1 MKQKLLDFLKIFI
14 PFSIVLFVTQFLVM
28 NFILEDIVFYYSA
41 WVLYSFHILA
51 TFFIYIV
58 LVLVH
63 KNFKD
68 NTGFAFMGGSLFK
81 MLAAVLFLLPM
92 LINNENNPFIN
103 LLSFFV
109 PYFLYL
115 IFETIYA
122 VRLINSK

>member
-1 MKQKLLDFLKIFI
+1 MKQELLDFLKIFI
-14 PFSIVLFVTQFLVM
+14 PFSIVLFVIQYLVINFL
-28 NFILEDIVFYYSA
+28 LTDIVFYYSI
-41 WVLYSFHILA
+41 WTIYSFHILA
-51 TFFIYIV
+51 TSAIYIA
-58 LVLVH
+58 LVLIH

-68 NTGFAFMGGSLFK
+68 NTGFAFMGGSLLK

-92 LINNENNPFIN
+92 LLNNQEFRLIN
-103 LLSFFV
+103 LLSFFI

>member
-1 MKQKLLDFLKIFI
+1 MKQQLLDFLKIFI
-14 PFSIVLFVTQFLVM
+14 PFSIVLFIIQYLVINFFLG
-28 NFILEDIVFYYSA
+28 DIEFYYSL
-41 WVLYSFHILA
+41 WTIYSFHILA
-51 TFFIYIV
+51 TSAIYIM
-58 LVLVH
+58 LILIH

-68 NTGFAFMGGSLFK
+68 NAGFAFMGGSLLK
-81 MLAAVLFLLPM
+81 MFAAVLFLLPM
-92 LINNENNPFIN
+92 MLKNEEYRFIN